1 MKMNEILRI
10 VRKVEIAY
18 AEDRDDYKSLELFVS
33 LIEAAEREKCA
44 KYLEKYAAKFDD
56 GRSAALEVAAEHIR
70 ASGQG

>member
-1 MKMNEILRI
+1 MKINEILRI

-33 LIEAAEREKCA
+33 LIEAAEREKSA

-56 GRSAALEVAAEHIR
+56 IRGAALEMAAEHIR
-70 ASGQG
+70 ARG

>member
-1 MKMNEILRI
+1 MKINEILRI

-44 KYLEKYAAKFDD
+44 EICEKKYYFAMAD
-56 GRSAALEVAAEHIR
+56 AIR
-70 ASGQG
+70 ESGQG